1 MRQGKDDR
9 AGLLRRLARRQR
21 ERPRPDVVREGG
33 ANSGAIR
40 NAAPFRCL
48 NARYERMVDGV
59 GASKARRFGLELQRD
74 LDLLC
79 FGHGVPRI
87 AGALLPGTIRLPDR
101 GVATLPRRL
110 EAQDLRGVELIGRRR
125 MLVKALKKAGPALR
139 FSEHMESGD
148 GEAMFR
154 HACALGLEGIVS
166 KRVASRYKSGSE
178 FFLMD
183 RHAERS
189 TSSVG
194 PSPRARSA
202 TRSPKRSWRSPSPH
216 RRGQSVQKGMTPN
229 LERLCV

>member
-178 FFLMD
+178 FFL
-183 RHAERS
+183 RIVTPSGLEFGWPVTKGSIGYKVAEEIVALAEPAPKGS
-189 TSSVG
+189 K
-194 PSPRARSA
+194 RA
-202 TRSPKRSWRSPSPH
+202 KRDDTKS
-216 RRGQSVQKGMTPN
+216 
-229 LERLCV
+229 